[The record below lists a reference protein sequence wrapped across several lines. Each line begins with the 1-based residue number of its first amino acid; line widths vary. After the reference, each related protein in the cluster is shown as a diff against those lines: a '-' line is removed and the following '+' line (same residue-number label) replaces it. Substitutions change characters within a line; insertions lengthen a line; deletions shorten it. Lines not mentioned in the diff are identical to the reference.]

1 MAAALQGILNCYK
14 PVGWTSRDVVNRVYR
29 QLKPAKVGH
38 AGTLDPL
45 AEGVLVVPVGPA
57 ARLVPY
63 LHLYSKSYRVRFQL
77 GSSSASG
84 DLETPLVAAVQPPV
98 PSLQALVAAAAS
110 LTGTIE
116 QIPPAHS
123 AVKIAGQPAYKAA
136 RKEQAVVMR
145 PRQVVVEQ
153 FTIAAYE
160 YPFVDAQITCGSG
173 TYIRSLGIDLA
184 ARLGTTAVMTHLIRT
199 AVGPFGVEQAVAID
213 GDPAELRQQLVA
225 ALRPLVDGVGML
237 GRFDLEESEVEEV
250 IHGRSIRDGWQPP
263 EASPGGEWAG
273 IDRQGTLRAI
283 LIAREGS
290 WGPKRVFPAESESPK
305 G

>member
-1 MAAALQGILNCYK
+1 MAAGLQGILNCHK

-63 LHLYSKSYRVRFQL
+63 LHLYAKSYRVRFQL

-136 RKEQAVVMR
+136 RKQQAVVMR

-153 FTIAAYE
+153 FTIAAYQ
-160 YPFVDAQITCGSG
+160 YPLVDAEITCGSG

-184 ARLGTTAVMTHLIRT
+184 ARLGTTAVMTHLTRT
-199 AVGPFGVEQAVAID
+199 AVGPFAAGQAVAID
-213 GDPAELRQQLVA
+213 GDPDTLRQQLVA
-225 ALRPLVDGVGML
+225 GLRPLVDGVGML
-237 GRFDLEESEVEEV
+237 GRFELDAGEVEEV
-250 IHGRSIRDGWQPP
+250 IHGRSIRDGWQPAG
-263 EASPGGEWAG
+263 ASPGGEWAG
-273 IDRQGTLRAI
+273 VDRQGVLRAI

-290 WGPKRVFPAESESPK
+290 WGPKRVFPAGSPA